1 MQLLNLALKFYGI
14 VKSLE
19 MIMENIEEKNKDES
33 LGETF
38 KTVIYAIVIAGLIRT
53 FLFEPFKIPS
63 GSMYPTLEIGDFLF
77 VSKYTYGYSRH
88 SFPFSRPAFEGR
100 VWEDLPERG
109 DVVVFKYPGDN
120 KTDFIKRVIGL
131 PGDTVQMK
139 GGRLF
144 INGKMVEREEVGKY
158 TIDRSLGRAGCL
170 PVETLPLYRRIIETY
185 EGNKLEI
192 KDGRI
197 YINGTPADKYT
208 FAMDYYFMMGDN
220 RDNSNDS
227 RKDVGFVPFEN
238 IEGKARFL
246 FYSHDD
252 SVVWYNPISWI
263 AAIRWGRLFNT
274 IK

>member
-100 VWEDLPERG
+100 VVVGKLQYPVLFAVRG

-158 TIDRSLGRAGCL
+158 TIDEYTVI
-170 PVETLPLYRRIIETY
+170 PTTYIEYTETLPNGKKHRILELSDDKSVDDTIEFKVP
-185 EGNKLEI
+185 E
-192 KDGRI
+192 RH
-197 YINGTPADKYT
+197 
-208 FAMDYYFMMGDN
+208 YFMMGDN

-263 AAIRWGRLFNT
+263 AAIRRGRLFNT

>member
-1 MQLLNLALKFYGI
+1 M
-14 VKSLE
+14 
-19 MIMENIEEKNKDES
+19 
-33 LGETF
+33 
-38 KTVIYAIVIAGLIRT
+38 
-53 FLFEPFKIPS
+53 
-63 GSMYPTLEIGDFLF
+63 
-77 VSKYTYGYSRH
+77 
-88 SFPFSRPAFEGR
+88 
-100 VWEDLPERG
+100 
-109 DVVVFKYPGDN
+109 VVFKYPGDN

-158 TIDRSLGRAGCL
+158 TIDEYTVI
-170 PVETLPLYRRIIETY
+170 PTTYTEYTETLPNGKKHQILELSDDKSVDDTIEFKVP
-185 EGNKLEI
+185 E
-192 KDGRI
+192 RH
-197 YINGTPADKYT
+197 
-208 FAMDYYFMMGDN
+208 YFMMGDN

>member
-1 MQLLNLALKFYGI
+1 M
-14 VKSLE
+14 
-19 MIMENIEEKNKDES
+19 
-33 LGETF
+33 
-38 KTVIYAIVIAGLIRT
+38 
-53 FLFEPFKIPS
+53 
-63 GSMYPTLEIGDFLF
+63 
-77 VSKYTYGYSRH
+77 
-88 SFPFSRPAFEGR
+88 
-100 VWEDLPERG
+100 
-109 DVVVFKYPGDN
+109 VVFKYPGDN

-158 TIDRSLGRAGCL
+158 TIDEYTVI
-170 PVETLPLYRRIIETY
+170 PTTYTEYTETLPNGKKHRI
-185 EGNKLEI
+185 LELS
-192 KDGRI
+192 D
-197 YINGTPADKYT
+197 DKSVDDT
-208 FAMDYYFMMGDN
+208 
-220 RDNSNDS
+220 